1 MRPSWNSKLFGVLYA
16 LALVGFTGYA
26 ALDTFVIPHAYA
38 AVEPSS
44 SAGDSGETAD
54 TGTDG
59 QTQQAADGE
68 TNANTD
74 TDTDT
79 DTDTAQTDSAQDQT
93 RSGAHK
99 KHGKGGR
106 RSGGGGKSGGKNG
119 GSAQSGSESETASN
133 ITASEAGD
141 KKTYSQD
148 GLNITVTTYR
158 ENDTNIYVADVQAA
172 SADALQ
178 SAFASDTYGRNITAK
193 TSEIAQSAGAVLAIN
208 GDFYGSQSSGY
219 VIRNG
224 VLYRDTSAGRED
236 LVIWKDGS
244 FSVIHEDEVT
254 AQELVD
260 QGAQQVLSFGPALV
274 TDGNLSVSEEEE
286 VGKAMAS
293 NPRTAIGV
301 VDDLHY
307 LFVVADGR
315 TSDSTGLSLSQL
327 AEFMQG
333 LGVQTAYNL
342 DGGGSSVL
350 YFQGEVLNQPTTNGN
365 RISERSVSDIV
376 YVK

>member
-1 MRPSWNSKLFGVLYA
+1 MKPSWNSKLFGVLYA

-38 AVEPSS
+38 AVET
-44 SAGDSGETAD
+44 AADESGEAEMDRSLTGGETQTD
-54 TGTDG
+54 TG
-59 QTQQAADGE
+59 
-68 TNANTD
+68 TD

-79 DTDTAQTDSAQDQT
+79 KDRSSSGEDTED
-93 RSGAHK
+93 GGHK
-99 KHGKGGR
+99 KRPDGSGRHGKGGP
-106 RSGGGGKSGGKNG
+106 RSQNG
-119 GSAQSGSESETASN
+119 GTNQSESASGTASN
-133 ITASEAGD
+133 IVQSEAGD
-141 KKTYSQD
+141 VKTYSEN
-148 GLNITVTTYR
+148 GLKVTVQTYR
-158 ENDTNIYVADVQAA
+158 ENDTNIYVADVQLS
-172 SADALQ
+172 SADALR

-193 TSEIAQSAGAVLAIN
+193 TSEIAESAGAVLAIN
-208 GDFYGSQSSGY
+208 GDNYGAQSSGY
-219 VIRNG
+219 VIRDG
-224 VLYRDTSAGRED
+224 VLYRDTPAGRED

-244 FSVIHEDEVT
+244 LSVISEDEVT

-274 TDGNLSVSEEEE
+274 TEGSVSVSEGEE
-286 VGKAMAS
+286 VGRAKAS
-293 NPRTAIGV
+293 NPRTAIGIV
-301 VDDLHY
+301 GDLHY

-315 TSDSTGLSLSQL
+315 TGESAGLSLSQL

-350 YFQGEVLNQPTTNGN
+350 YFQGQVLNQPTSNGN